1 MPYLHLSELRKV
13 VTQQLTIDTDWHAA
27 SAAYTAKLN
36 VQKSSVE
43 GEPSISDMFTTIEE
57 LELKEESSKHKGE
70 EEAED
75 AKERGRKGKV
85 SVAQS
90 TSSDDWRRKCI
101 NDRNHSV
108 TSGFLKVLHTL
119 PGVDKQ
125 RQVFKLREILQ
136 HLSTYI
142 CDNRSRFFD
151 SRNISIVLCHKDLL
165 GEAFGVK
172 AFHRTQVM

>member
-13 VTQQLTIDTDWHAA
+13 VTQQLAIDADWHAA
-27 SAAYTAKLN
+27 SAAYTAKLK

-43 GEPSISDMFTTIEE
+43 GEPSISDMFTAFEE
-57 LELKEESSKHKGE
+57 LELKEESSEHK
-70 EEAED
+70 EEAEA

-85 SVAQS
+85 TVAQS

-101 NDRNHSV
+101 HDTNHSV